1 MDIHAWNVKKWNVL
15 KSLAVTTF
23 CKKEK
28 KESSDLWVLLSF
40 LKILTKLTNLNN
52 VQMWI
57 DCVWVKDKHGFN
69 TKCRYFVC
77 SMIDTYAVHN
87 IEMCQHLFHKMTQKS
102 SRSHTGLFF
111 LVCFIVKRMCDC
123 NDNWF
128 RCYFIH
134 CLHVYDSSEITILW
148 I

>member
-40 LKILTKLTNLNN
+40 LQILTKLTNLNN

-57 DCVWVKDKHGFN
+57 DCVWDKDKHSFN
-69 TKCRYFVC
+69 TKCHYLVAWYIC
-77 SMIDTYAVHN
+77 SS
-87 IEMCQHLFHKMTQKS
+87 QHRNVPTLISQKS
-102 SRSHTGLFF
+102 SRSHIGLFF
-111 LVCFIVKRMCDC
+111 LVCFIVKRMREC

-128 RCYFIH
+128 HCYFIH